1 MQITKVDGTSNRFF
15 FKNNGQITIF
25 TSAKLTL
32 DGNLIISRN
41 GEPISLLGE
50 RIVEEATQLMIDNGI
65 LISKESENVGAL

>member
-1 MQITKVDGTSNRFF
+1 MQITKVDKTSNRFF

-41 GEPISLLGE
+41 GEPISLLEEG
-50 RIVEEATQLMIDNGI
+50 IAEEATQLMIENGI
-65 LISKESENVGAL
+65 VISKESDKVGV